1 MYTNKQQ
8 EEIIKKYT
16 DEMEIIKLRTN
27 QIFTAL
33 GKIDYLEPTIEYKA
47 LQLRKIIEQILLAS
61 LIANADEYKQFY
73 NRLGNEWNARLI
85 CRDIERINPAF
96 FPRAVINHPDIM
108 KIDDAP
114 DSMNSDE
121 LLTIYEKM
129 GRLLHANNPFST
141 PPDYHKLSEYID
153 ESCKKIMGLLS
164 THTIRLIGGDD
175 FLFVVMN
182 ASNHGGH
189 VAINWFTKCDEEET
203 KEFLS
208 QNHYQE

>member
-27 QIFTAL
+27 QIFTVL
-33 GKIDYLEPTIEYKA
+33 GKIDYLEPTVEYRA

-96 FPRAVINHPDIM
+96 FPRAVPPI
-108 KIDDAP
+108 IDRF
-114 DSMNSDE
+114 E
-121 LLTIYEKM
+121 
-129 GRLLHANNPFST
+129 
-141 PPDYHKLSEYID
+141 
-153 ESCKKIMGLLS
+153 
-164 THTIRLIGGDD
+164 
-175 FLFVVMN
+175 
-182 ASNHGGH
+182 
-189 VAINWFTKCDEEET
+189 
-203 KEFLS
+203 
-208 QNHYQE
+208 